1 MQQTKSTLGSRIS
14 QLRERRGWTQKQ
26 LAERSRISVT
36 FLSEVENN
44 KPKSVGAEVLLR
56 LASALGASL
65 DYLLIGTSTTHQPE
79 EMIAVPPELTAAAEE
94 QGWSHKDTIALL
106 HGQQAVVAR
115 RTRVGEAVHTKT
127 LSKNDWIALHRT
139 LIDHGEPQ

>member
-1 MQQTKSTLGSRIS
+1 MKQLESTLGSRIS

-26 LAERSRISVT
+26 LAERSSISVT
-36 FLSEVENN
+36 FLSEVEND
-44 KPKSVGAEVLLR
+44 KPKSVGAEVLIR

-65 DYLLIGTSTTHQPE
+65 DYLMTGASSTRQPE
-79 EMIAVPPELTAAAEE
+79 EVIAVPPELTAAAEQ
-94 QGWSHKDTIALL
+94 QGWSYKDTIALL

-115 RTRVGEAVHTKT
+115 RSRSGEAVHNKT
-127 LSKNDWIALHRT
+127 LSQSDWLALHRT